1 MVPLMDL
8 HIFFKI
14 TAGETLAV
22 VDILSIE
29 IEIHCTAQ
37 RAPQKEALRRRKP
50 TIYTSREQSE
60 TKSSLGPA
68 SYGLAA
74 ELPQ

>member
-1 MVPLMDL
+1 
-8 HIFFKI
+8 
-14 TAGETLAV
+14 V